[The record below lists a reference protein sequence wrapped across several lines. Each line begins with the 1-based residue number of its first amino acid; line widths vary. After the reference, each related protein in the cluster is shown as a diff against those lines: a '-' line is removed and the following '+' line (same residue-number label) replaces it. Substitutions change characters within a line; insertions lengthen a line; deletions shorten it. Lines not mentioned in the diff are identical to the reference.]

1 MYSDLRQTMCS
12 VKDGIEKEYKLV
24 LAYLFWSAV
33 CTYWGVWN
41 ACDILE
47 FYGMEASAADLLIA
61 QQDGYR
67 AGIMIFPAAAFVVM
81 KCKQNSLSIQLVLRY
96 GSRRKMLVRQIMES
110 MWYAVV
116 TAGVLLGTE
125 FLFAWTAKGTLINW
139 NSKGSIYYAY
149 TGELSDAWFITA
161 AAGVFCMYVIKMMI
175 LFVLTDI
182 FMWYPKTLILLWVL
196 LVLVV
201 ELEKV
206 GEIPVF
212 HFFFSIHHMAGA
224 RDIYRACSD
233 RNVRTACG
241 IYGRYQMYQK
251 ERHFLLLTRGITG
264 DETICQAFLEKKLE
278 KIYSCGRSDTDPLP
292 DFPKHITRV

>member
-33 CTYWGVWN
+33 CTFWGVWN

-196 LVLVV
+196 LVLAVGV
-201 ELEKV
+201 EK
-206 GEIPVF
+206 GGGIPVF
-212 HFFFSIHHMAGA
+212 HFLFSVQHSTWLEPATFIVHVLEGMGVLLAA
-224 RDIYRACSD
+224 Y
-233 RNVRTACG
+233 G
-241 IYGRYQMYQK
+241 I
-251 ERHFLLLTRGITG
+251 GIG
-264 DETICQAFLEKKLE
+264 CIKK
-278 KIYSCGRSDTDPLP
+278 KDVFY
-292 DFPKHITRV
+292 F